1 MRDKGT
7 LEAKQRA
14 VSAPANAKIMN
25 TIVESSTIQ
34 SETIEQKHGNAASP
48 RLLRLPRRAL
58 ALLLPAILLILWE
71 TLSRFGV
78 ITPHLLPP
86 PSALAETAY
95 TLAIDGSLFTHIG
108 VSSARVA
115 AGFVIGA
122 SFGLL
127 VGTLVALNRTSESL
141 LDPSLQALRA
151 VPSLAWVPLLL
162 LWLGIDLAP
171 KLTLIAIG
179 TFFPMYLATV
189 SSLRNVDRKLVEV
202 GVQLGF
208 SRVSLLQQIYFPAS
222 LPGIMTGLRSSL
234 GLGWMFLVAAE
245 LIAAT
250 SGLGY
255 LLTDG
260 RETGRADLVLVA
272 IIALAL
278 LGKASDALLVAL
290 ERRVLRWRDVA
301 DLQGATS

>member
-1 MRDKGT
+1 MNAIVDPT
-7 LEAKQRA
+7 TFEPAK
-14 VSAPANAKIMN
+14 APPRQA
-25 TIVESSTIQ
+25 
-34 SETIEQKHGNAASP
+34 QKLA
-48 RLLRLPRRAL
+48 RRRLPQLRAL
-58 ALLLPAILLILWE
+58 PPNLLGLVLPVALLIVWELI
-71 TLSRFGV
+71 SKFGLV
-78 ITPHLLPP
+78 APHLLPP
-86 PSALAETAY
+86 PSTLAETTL
-95 TLAIDGSLFTHIG
+95 TLARDGSLFTHIG
-108 VSSARVA
+108 VSSARVV
-115 AGFVIGA
+115 AGFAIGSFLGLLIGA
-122 SFGLL
+122 W
-127 VGTLVALNRTSESL
+127 VALNRTAESL
-141 LDPSLQALRA
+141 LDPSFQALRA

-189 SSLRNVDRKLVEV
+189 SSLRNIDRKLVEV

-208 SRVSLLQQIYFPAS
+208 SKTLLLQKIYLPAS
-222 LPGIMTGLRSSL
+222 LPGIMTGLRSAL

-272 IIALAL
+272 IIALAI
-278 LGKASDALLVAL
+278 LGKLSDAVLVAI
-290 ERRVLRWRDVA
+290 ERVVLQWRDVA
-301 DLQGATS
+301 DAQVSQ

>member
-1 MRDKGT
+1 MNAIAHSLPPAARTEPAAIVSTGS
-7 LEAKQRA
+7 QRSW
-14 VSAPANAKIMN
+14 V
-25 TIVESSTIQ
+25 
-34 SETIEQKHGNAASP
+34 
-48 RLLRLPRRAL
+48 RLPLGSWLPLVSL
-58 ALLLPAILLILWE
+58 AVWELI
-71 TLSRFGV
+71 SRLGV
-78 ITPHLLPP
+78 VAPHLLPP
-86 PSALAETAY
+86 PSTLAQTAY
-95 TLAIDGSLFTHIG
+95 SLALDGSLFSHTIA
-108 VSSARVA
+108 SSGRVA
-115 AGFVIGA
+115 AGFAIGASLGLVIGA
-122 SFGLL
+122 M
-127 VGTLVALNRTSESL
+127 VALNRAVEAL
-141 LDPSLQALRA
+141 LDPSFQGLRA

-189 SSLRNVDRKLVEV
+189 SSLKNVDRKLVEV
-202 GVQLGF
+202 GIQLGLPPGT
-208 SRVSLLQQIYFPAS
+208 LLQKIYLPAS
-222 LPGIMTGLRSSL
+222 LPGLITGLRSSL

-278 LGKASDALLVAL
+278 LGKLSDSLLVTI
-290 ERRVLRWRDVA
+290 EHRVLQWRDVA
-301 DLQGATS
+301 DLQGRQP